1 MIYRY
6 MRMDAYII
14 LDERDLAN
22 NNNNRIQKQ

>member
-6 MRMDAYII
+6 MRMDAYILI

-22 NNNNRIQKQ
+22 NNNNNII